1 MSDKYIEKTFLYFV
15 ALSLLLH
22 AMVGTVLYLLPEK
35 KREMKPE
42 PYMVELTDL
51 PELQQKTE
59 QKVKPKRLD
68 ETRRKVVRET
78 APKGDKSRDLTPP
91 RPPALVRRPSP
102 AARSGA
108 ESVPTFSQKSEIRPD
123 MVSPDVKKL
132 PELSKLFPSA
142 GKMAKLEDSY
152 RKKYDSEIEEG
163 ETHFLNSDDI
173 HFGSFLRRFESA
185 VYEVWSYPAVAA
197 RSGIQGVTPVRITF
211 NRKGEIENIQL
222 LQSSGS
228 RILDD
233 EVFRALR
240 ALGPIGGLPKNYTK
254 DNFKLIAFFQYGL
267 VDGAVRGRIR

>member
-22 AMVGTVLYLLPEK
+22 AVVGTVLYLMPEK

-68 ETRRKVVRET
+68 EKRRRVVRES
-78 APKGDKSRDLTPP
+78 APKGDSRRDLTPSL
-91 RPPALVRRPSP
+91 PPALARRPSTTT
-102 AARSGA
+102 RSPV
-108 ESVPTFSQKSEIRPD
+108 ESVPTFSRKSEIPPD

-185 VYEVWSYPAVAA
+185 VYEVWSYPAAAA
-197 RSGIQGVTPVRITF
+197 RAGIQGVTPVRITF

-254 DNFKLIAFFQYGL
+254 DQFNLIAFFQYGL
-267 VDGAVRGRIR
+267 IDGTGRGSLR

>member
-68 ETRRKVVRET
+68 ETRRNVVRET
-78 APKGDKSRDLTPP
+78 APKGDMSRDLTPS
-91 RPPALVRRPSP
+91 RPPSLVRRPSP
-102 AARSGA
+102 AIRSGA
-108 ESVPTFSQKSEIRPD
+108 ESVPTFSPKSERRPD

-142 GKMAKLEDSY
+142 GNMARLEDSY

-185 VYEVWSYPAVAA
+185 VYEVWSYPAAAA

-211 NRKGEIENIQL
+211 NRRGEIENIQL